1 MANTYRARP
10 SDGVAWVTGASSG
23 IGRATA
29 LELARR
35 GFTVAGT
42 ARRRDALEALSREAS
57 GPGRIVAFPADV
69 TQRDELATAFAEIE
83 RDLGPVALAFL
94 NAGTF
99 YPMKGAD
106 FDAELVM
113 RTFEVNVGGAV
124 NGLAVLIPAMT
135 ERGHGQI
142 ALNASVAGYG
152 GLPTSAAYGA
162 TKAALINMAEAL
174 KFTCDEAG
182 ITLQLVNPGFVGT
195 PLTDR
200 NAFPMPF
207 LIPAEEAA
215 RRICEGFATGG
226 FEITFPR
233 RLPWILKALNHLPY
247 ALYFPLVA
255 RATGAGRAR

>member
-1 MANTYRARP
+1 MANSYRASP
-10 SDGVAWVTGASSG
+10 ADGVAWVTGASSG

-35 GFTVAGT
+35 GYAVAAT
-42 ARRRDALEALSREAS
+42 ARRREELEALAREAP

-69 TQRDELATAFAEIE
+69 TRKDEVAEAFAAIE

-99 YPMKGAD
+99 YPMKGAG
-106 FDAELVM
+106 FDADLVM

-135 ERGHGQI
+135 GRGRGQI

-174 KFTCDEAG
+174 KFTCDDVG
-182 ITLQLVNPGFVGT
+182 ITLQVVNPGFVGT

-200 NAFPMPF
+200 NEFPMPF
-207 LIPAEEAA
+207 LIPAEDAA
-215 RRICEGFATGG
+215 RRICDGFAKGG

-233 RLPWILKALNHLPY
+233 RLSWILKAINHLPY
-247 ALYFPLVA
+247 GLYFPLVA
-255 RATGAGRAR
+255 RATGVGRGR